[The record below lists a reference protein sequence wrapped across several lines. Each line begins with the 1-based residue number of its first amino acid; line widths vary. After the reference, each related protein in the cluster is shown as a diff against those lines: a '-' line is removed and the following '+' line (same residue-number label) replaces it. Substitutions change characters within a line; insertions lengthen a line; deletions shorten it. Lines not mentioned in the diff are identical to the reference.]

1 MIAELQALIRV
12 IPLTLIMKRILD
24 KFQKGA
30 ILSFYAR
37 VNELC
42 NVTNNLWLCWLK
54 QTIDLINNLLWQVV
68 FLFVNPFSELVCA
81 YEWTRVVLEKMVQIA
96 V

>member
-24 KFQKGA
+24 KFQKDA

-68 FLFVNPFSELVCA
+68 FLFVNPFSDLVCA
-81 YEWTRVVLEKMVQIA
+81 YEWTRAVLEKMVQIA